1 MEFWLV
7 PTIQRKGVGVAWRRD
22 VGQGMKDFVYRVND
36 WNLVSWEIET
46 SRFFKQ
52 NELLRLIS

>member
-1 MEFWLV
+1 M
-7 PTIQRKGVGVAWRRD
+7 GVAWRRD

-52 NELLRLIS
+52 NELLRVIS